1 MTMVTP
7 EFCDLW
13 NLRSS
18 DLMAWIRGVAG
29 SAMLAGSGG
38 LPGLAPSDQQVFLG
52 MLSSSVDSVLPGR
65 SWPWCKCFLPAAK
78 PSQFFCFDEN
88 ILSALHLGSAAD
100 QGLAGTPRSI
110 SSVVNSAA
118 TLSFL
123 NM

>member
-1 MTMVTP
+1 MLQAIDSLSRRSGSVTMVTP

-38 LPGLAPSDQQVFLG
+38 LTDILIGIKESTKSDNDLPGLAPSDQQVFLG
-52 MLSSSVDSVLPGR
+52 MFSSSVDSVLPGR

-78 PSQFFCFDEN
+78 PDR
-88 ILSALHLGSAAD
+88 
-100 QGLAGTPRSI
+100 GLLMP
-110 SSVVNSAA
+110 
-118 TLSFL
+118 
-123 NM
+123 

>member
-38 LPGLAPSDQQVFLG
+38 LTD
-52 MLSSSVDSVLPGR
+52 
-65 SWPWCKCFLPAAK
+65 
-78 PSQFFCFDEN
+78 
-88 ILSALHLGSAAD
+88 ILIGIKNKKI
-100 QGLAGTPRSI
+100 R
-110 SSVVNSAA
+110 
-118 TLSFL
+118 
-123 NM
+123 

>member
-38 LPGLAPSDQQVFLG
+38 LTDKLIRIKKNPKIFDNDLPGLAPSDQQVFLG

-78 PSQFFCFDEN
+78 PDGGFSM
-88 ILSALHLGSAAD
+88 
-100 QGLAGTPRSI
+100 P
-110 SSVVNSAA
+110 
-118 TLSFL
+118 
-123 NM
+123 